1 MLIEITNA
9 ILNHYLK
16 DLTIENVNMSYNIL
30 HRLSQVNRFDM
41 IVMFLGEK
49 EKKGF
54 IFFDKILI

>member
-1 MLIEITNA
+1 MLTEITNA

-30 HRLSQVNRFDM
+30 CRLSQVNRFDM

-54 IFFDKILI
+54 YISFDKLM